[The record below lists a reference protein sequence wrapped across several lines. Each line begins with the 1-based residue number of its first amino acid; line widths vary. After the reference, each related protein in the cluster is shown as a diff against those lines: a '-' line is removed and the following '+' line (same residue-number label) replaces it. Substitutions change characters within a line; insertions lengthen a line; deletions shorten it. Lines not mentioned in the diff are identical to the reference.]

1 MDYTCIDNRFE
12 LIRIKYSYCKECPD
26 AFSNPYA
33 AIVKDLEDIM
43 DSIEKMPRT
52 NHHVF
57 MMVENYRKDNFLK
70 DFLKPV
76 NKTDM
81 FVLNYLMDYYVY
93 PLKKEIDD
101 KKSKDGS
108 C

>member
-33 AIVKDLEDIM
+33 AIVKDLDDIL

-52 NHHVF
+52 NHYVF
-57 MMVENYRKDNFLK
+57 KMVENYRED
-70 DFLKPV
+70 DFLKCLHKPV
-76 NKTDM
+76 NGTDM
-81 FVLNYLMDYYVY
+81 FVLNFLMDCYVY

-101 KKSKDGS
+101 KKSIDG
-108 C
+108 